1 MSEERVRTAPLRV
14 ALADDHAMVRE
25 ALAGILD
32 ESARVE
38 VVGQAADGHEALR
51 VVEEARPDVL
61 VLDFTMPGLDGP
73 RVIEAVRERGLPLK
87 VLVLTVHESLH
98 YAARVLEAGADG
110 FIVKSAAVDDLLAAI
125 EATHEGEVYV
135 SPSLSHKVLEH
146 LARPRERRGL
156 ESLSPRE
163 FDVLCAFGSGLGLR
177 ECAHYLGIGVST
189 ASTYRTRLMEKLGL
203 QSTTEIIRFALE
215 HDLVA

>member
-1 MSEERVRTAPLRV
+1 VSEERVRTAPLRV

-51 VVEEARPDVL
+51 VV
-61 VLDFTMPGLDGP
+61 
-73 RVIEAVRERGLPLK
+73 EAVRERGLPLK